1 MVIFMYT
8 HGCQDHDQEFDI
20 VPITVTMYINIVDS
34 TMMAS
39 AKGKTSLAPMFKT
52 LQQWVFLSA
61 AARDKWTPESE
72 EDKVK

>member
-20 VPITVTMYINIVDS
+20 VPITVTTYINIVDS

-39 AKGKTSLAPMFKT
+39 AKGETSLAPMFKT
-52 LQQWVFLSA
+52 LQQW
-61 AARDKWTPESE
+61 
-72 EDKVK
+72 